1 MLFSEPYFRPEKGIR
16 ILMLIA
22 IHLSLSMG
30 DGDGSFF
37 WKAHPVVG
45 QNSQE
50 IHHYNPK
57 WSKTTCYRRPTKLK
71 AIPVDAAYN
80 LALSPDY
87 IRTHQGL
94 SFHRRFWKPGWK
106 TLFYLAFS
114 ILLAAVFLPT
124 LSNQYACPA
133 ENLSTYEHTERT
145 KRFRLHCEPGASWN
159 GAREREHARGADS
172 ISPRVFLLANN
183 KSRIAL
189 RESQLALDFMR
200 MLKNFNQHLLS
211 LFTIHVNLLQSLL
224 SSLFLFGLCISWTV
238 VLRSPCSW
246 RWLIYAPKSENMCWY
261 GSLKERNCIGK
272 SRLKF

>member
-1 MLFSEPYFRPEKGIR
+1 MKSVLLHNSVLHSCSVSHLWQEEWALVWRRRGVGGGGGTPWSFDFPFNMLFSEPYFRPEKGIR

-94 SFHRRFWKPGWK
+94 SFHRRK

-133 ENLSTYEHTERT
+133 ENLEY
-145 KRFRLHCEPGASWN
+145 L
-159 GAREREHARGADS
+159 
-172 ISPRVFLLANN
+172 V
-183 KSRIAL
+183 
-189 RESQLALDFMR
+189 
-200 MLKNFNQHLLS
+200 
-211 LFTIHVNLLQSLL
+211 
-224 SSLFLFGLCISWTV
+224 
-238 VLRSPCSW
+238 
-246 RWLIYAPKSENMCWY
+246 
-261 GSLKERNCIGK
+261 
-272 SRLKF
+272 